1 MKDLIDFKNQQIEAL
16 QDSNAQKEARI
27 AILETWIFELTDDK
41 CPRDYKQVIR
51 TELLKTNQNDNF
63 RKTTKD
69 SVRA

>member
-27 AILETWIFELTDDK
+27 AILETWIFELTDHK
-41 CPRDYKQVIR
+41 CPRDYKKVIR

-69 SVRA
+69 SIRA